1 MDKWK
6 KTIMH
11 MGAYPAALGKWV
23 LLGGIIGVAGGVIG
37 SLFHIGVNYA
47 TAIRGAHPWILY
59 LLPVGGLAIV
69 GLYKLCH
76 LEGKGTNAIIESVH
90 FGESVP
96 ILLVPV
102 IFVSTV
108 ITHLCG
114 GSAGREGAALQIG
127 GGLGYEAGKLL
138 HLGEK
143 DLPLAT
149 LCGMSGVFSALFGTP
164 LTATVFALEVISVG
178 VLYYAGLVLAGR
190 PYRELKARLDPIARQ
205 LGILELLD
213 KYPYEVSGG
222 QKQRA
227 AVARALITHP
237 RLILA
242 DEPTGALDSRSTDEL
257 LDLFAQINRQGQTI
271 LMVTH
276 SVKAASH
283 AGRVLFIKDGQVFH
297 QLYRGQ
303 CTDEQL
309 YQKIADTLTML
320 QAGGDRA

>member
-1 MDKWK
+1 MQILNVTGLK
-6 KTIMH
+6 KVYTTRFGGSQVTALRQVDFSVEEGEYVAIM
-11 MGAYPAALGKWV
+11 GESGSGKTTLLNILAALDKP
-23 LLGGIIGVAGGVIG
+23 
-37 SLFHIGVNYA
+37 
-47 TAIRGAHPWILY
+47 T
-59 LLPVGGLAIV
+59 
-69 GLYKLCH
+69 
-76 LEGKGTNAIIESVH
+76 
-90 FGESVP
+90 
-96 ILLVPV
+96 
-102 IFVSTV
+102 
-108 ITHLCG
+108 
-114 GSAGREGAALQIG
+114 AGRVE
-127 GGLGYEAGKLL
+127 
-138 HLGEK
+138 
-143 DLPLAT
+143 
-149 LCGMSGVFSALFGTP
+149 
-164 LTATVFALEVISVG
+164 
-178 VLYYAGLVLAGR
+178 
-190 PYRELKARLDPIARQ
+190 